1 MSKSPLEKAIERQRK
16 EEQKAIRQAQLRDR
30 ASAIISGAEI
40 IDGFRVMDRE
50 SETMLQAVLEQY
62 DGNGNN
68 YIDFDVD
75 KLPHHLQ
82 ESVPLECEKLQMYGM
97 ISNVNIGIIDTEIT
111 LSESGKS
118 YFTDKENV
126 YKKAKEKQER
136 DGKLSK
142 TDSHI
147 HKKY

>member
-75 KLPHHLQ
+75 KFT
-82 ESVPLECEKLQMYGM
+82 
-97 ISNVNIGIIDTEIT
+97 GIC
-111 LSESGKS
+111 S
-118 YFTDKENV
+118 FRV
-126 YKKAKEKQER
+126 
-136 DGKLSK
+136 
-142 TDSHI
+142 
-147 HKKY
+147 